1 MNDKIHPTCYINII
15 RTMATVMLPLNRKL
29 WGLVQTSASRLNICF
44 RTMATLKS
52 DSTNIYNHPLA
63 AFNLSTIAKNIDN
76 SPKNFS
82 IDILDYK
89 GLLQK
94 DSVALSAYYYSNCH
108 EVREKFR
115 YTEPVIKSTLKPLID
130 MNIELPKEH
139 KDYSRIDMPMHHS
152 HRKEIFNIIPVPS
165 VKIIEDP
172 FLHRIS
178 PIEEAPSR
186 IGNIEKIA
194 KRQSR
199 MLKIRKKKMKVHRRK
214 RLWKRMWSVWKKKFF
229 NREKRR
235 EIEFRQKLIDKV
247 NAAEKFNAEAYVDDY
262 LEDLKYE
269 LIPKTYKHRKKPVWL
284 IKELLERD
292 TMVEGRKRANNTDML
307 TGEPLIKN
315 GETVE
320 EFVGRYWK

>member
-1 MNDKIHPTCYINII
+1 M
-15 RTMATVMLPLNRKL
+15 
-29 WGLVQTSASRLNICF
+29 
-44 RTMATLKS
+44 
-52 DSTNIYNHPLA
+52 
-63 AFNLSTIAKNIDN
+63 STIAKNIDN

-186 IGNIEKIA
+186 KYNSIILRQNETKILTTLHLGT
-194 KRQSR
+194 S
-199 MLKIRKKKMKVHRRK
+199 IYH
-214 RLWKRMWSVWKKKFF
+214 F
-229 NREKRR
+229 NF
-235 EIEFRQKLIDKV
+235 IL
-247 NAAEKFNAEAYVDDY
+247 
-262 LEDLKYE
+262 
-269 LIPKTYKHRKKPVWL
+269 
-284 IKELLERD
+284 
-292 TMVEGRKRANNTDML
+292 
-307 TGEPLIKN
+307 
-315 GETVE
+315 
-320 EFVGRYWK
+320 

>member
-1 MNDKIHPTCYINII
+1 M
-15 RTMATVMLPLNRKL
+15 
-29 WGLVQTSASRLNICF
+29 
-44 RTMATLKS
+44 
-52 DSTNIYNHPLA
+52 
-63 AFNLSTIAKNIDN
+63 STIAKNIDN

-186 IGNIEKIA
+186 KYNSIILRQNETKNFRKYYPTSRHINISFQFYLIGIGNIEKIA

-214 RLWKRMWSVWKKKFF
+214 RLWKRMW
-229 NREKRR
+229 
-235 EIEFRQKLIDKV
+235 
-247 NAAEKFNAEAYVDDY
+247 
-262 LEDLKYE
+262 
-269 LIPKTYKHRKKPVWL
+269 
-284 IKELLERD
+284 
-292 TMVEGRKRANNTDML
+292 
-307 TGEPLIKN
+307 
-315 GETVE
+315 
-320 EFVGRYWK
+320 

>member
-1 MNDKIHPTCYINII
+1 MWS
-15 RTMATVMLPLNRKL
+15 L
-29 WGLVQTSASRLNICF
+29 F
-44 RTMATLKS
+44 RFS
-52 DSTNIYNHPLA
+52 ESTNIYNHPLA

-186 IGNIEKIA
+186 KYNSIILRQNETKIIELPYI
-194 KRQSR
+194 
-199 MLKIRKKKMKVHRRK
+199 
-214 RLWKRMWSVWKKKFF
+214 
-229 NREKRR
+229 
-235 EIEFRQKLIDKV
+235 
-247 NAAEKFNAEAYVDDY
+247 
-262 LEDLKYE
+262 
-269 LIPKTYKHRKKPVWL
+269 
-284 IKELLERD
+284 
-292 TMVEGRKRANNTDML
+292 
-307 TGEPLIKN
+307 
-315 GETVE
+315 
-320 EFVGRYWK
+320 